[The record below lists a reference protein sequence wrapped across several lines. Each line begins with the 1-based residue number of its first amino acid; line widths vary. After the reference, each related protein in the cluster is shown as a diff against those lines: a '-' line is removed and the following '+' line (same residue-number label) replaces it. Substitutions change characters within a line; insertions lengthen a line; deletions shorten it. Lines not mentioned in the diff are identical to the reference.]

1 MFADVDNRMRI
12 AQEEIFGPV
21 VCLIPFKDEAEAL
34 RLANDVEYGLA
45 SYIWTQDIGK
55 AHRLAR
61 GIEAG
66 MVFIN
71 SQNVR
76 DLRQPFGG
84 VKASGTRREGGNTAS
99 RYSPRSRT
107 CVYPWAAITSP
118 LGRVGRARAERP
130 PEAASSAGVQTQS
143 EESGP
148 AANGRARCQAQRAT
162 RKNRHGQSR
171 SGCQDHPR
179 TLAVPVRA
187 ARPAPRLPPAGDRRA
202 PRDRPALPRTGVDT
216 IVVFDTHWLVNAGY
230 HQLRAALRGLY
241 TSNELPHRQHGVRL
255 PRQPGAGPH
264 PRRRLQRARRGDP
277 GPRRHYPARSTAP
290 WYRCAT

>member
-1 MFADVDNRMRI
+1 M
-12 AQEEIFGPV
+12 
-21 VCLIPFKDEAEAL
+21 
-34 RLANDVEYGLA
+34 
-45 SYIWTQDIGK
+45 
-55 AHRLAR
+55 
-61 GIEAG
+61 
-66 MVFIN
+66 
-71 SQNVR
+71 
-76 DLRQPFGG
+76 
-84 VKASGTRREGGNTAS
+84 KASGTGREGGEYS
-99 RYSPRSRT
+99 FEVSSPRSRT
-107 CVYPWAAITSP
+107 CVYPWAAIISP
-118 LGRVGRARAERP
+118 LGRGRARAERP

-162 RKNRHGQSR
+162 RENRHGQSR

-230 HQLRAALRGLY
+230 HINCAPHFEGLY
-241 TSNELPHRQHGVRL
+241 TSNELPHFIANMEYGFPGNPEWAASS
-255 PRQPGAGPH
+255 PRAATRSAWRPWPTT
-264 PRRRLQRARRGDP
+264 PP
-277 GPRRHYPARSTAP
+277 PSARSTAP